1 MVRGMKVEA
10 PTIWELEA
18 ETEYLSPRT
27 VAAVVIG
34 TLVGLYAIALL
45 LIARRT
51 MGAFTE
57 ELSWQAVL
65 ATAMLSF
72 ALVSGLRVLWWRT
85 FSKSLVAK
93 PPATADRGQA
103 AWIGWGTS
111 LTLVLLAAGI
121 SFPRGGSQDWVLWLP
136 VLVADQVLRRWLFE
150 SRGPLVPIAAKP
162 RAAGDAWQQVVRTRD
177 ASGAETVSATLRAD
191 FVPDQRNASVYLGFC
206 PPLACTPEITVGPV
220 VGAEAKIVQA
230 FAHGVRIDVRLDQ
243 VARDAKSISLNVVA
257 KPQAAVPEL
266 PK

>member
-18 ETEYLSPRT
+18 EAEYLSPRT

-45 LIARRT
+45 LIARRM

-72 ALVSGLRVLWWRT
+72 ALVSGLRVLWWLT

-93 PPATADRGQA
+93 PQA
-103 AWIGWGTS
+103 AWIGWGSS

-162 RAAGDAWQQVVRTRD
+162 RAAGDTWQQVVRTRD

-206 PPLACTPEITVGPV
+206 PPLACAPEITIGPV
-220 VGAEAKIVQA
+220 AGAEAKIVQA